1 MFKERKKFA
10 LLSLLS
16 ALVVVS
22 TAFVG
27 VSIYAQSDDSE
38 LTTFEEEAINSG
50 VEEGP
55 TGLADD
61 KITTSTASDDNA
73 TDDSTTIAADLS
85 FLEGLQVCDVGTAE
99 VSGETEVA
107 SVSDNATTPTV
118 SVKIMT
124 ETEVAALADNET
136 ETASADDET
145 SIASANCVLVGGGV
159 ENSTST
165 SNAADSANATSTA
178 SNATSASN
186 MTSTD
191 NATSV
196 ANATPE
202 ASNATST
209 ASTAESEEQKILVIE
224 GQDFTPG
231 QVVFIFSEHVL
242 LAIDDVDS
250 EGKIEAKVPMPD
262 SQTTIAGNETA
273 SIELQFVE
281 SGTQRTGTFEFDGG
295 TLTAAED
302 GDIKAA
308 DGTVETMPAPSGNA
322 TSTNSTSNLT
332 AQ

>member
-1 MFKERKKFA
+1 M
-10 LLSLLS
+10 LSLLS

-38 LTTFEEEAINSG
+38 LTTFEEEAIDSG
-50 VEEGP
+50 AKEGP

-73 TDDSTTIAADLS
+73 TDDTTTTAGALS

-107 SVSDNATTPTV
+107 SVSDNATAPTV

-165 SNAADSANATSTA
+165 SNAADSANVTSTA

-186 MTSTD
+186 MTSMD

-196 ANATPE
+196 ANATSTPE